1 MIERNHLEKM
11 KKRRII
17 PMNKI
22 KIFGESIIDP
32 KAISQLANCMG
43 EGDLGVMTADGH
55 VGYSH
60 PIGGAIAY
68 RSHISVSGVGFDIAC
83 GNKAVRTNIK
93 LEDLKKDLPLIM
105 DEVFSRV
112 SFGTGRNNNEPL
124 DHEIFEKIF
133 HAEFKPQRALYQLA
147 KNQLGT
153 VGSGNHFIDLFVD
166 SDGWIWIGVHFGSR
180 GFGHKTATGFI
191 ALSQGLEFEGKG
203 KEGSMESKPILLD
216 ANSPLG
222 ADYIAAMGLAGEYA
236 YAGRDVV
243 VNKVLEILGSP
254 EVTFSVHNHH
264 NFAWRENHGGEDYWV
279 VRKGCTPA
287 FPGQFGFIGANMKD
301 RSVIVEGID
310 SDESRGGLYSTV
322 HGAGRILSRAEA
334 AGKKK
339 WIANDRGKKVP
350 TLISKGRV
358 DFDRVQ
364 KEMRDLKIELLGAG
378 PDEAPE
384 CYKNLKEVLAYQGET
399 IRVVHELTPI
409 GVCMAGNEVYDP
421 YKD

>member
-1 MIERNHLEKM
+1 
-11 KKRRII
+11 
-17 PMNKI
+17 MNKI

-264 NFAWRENHGGEDYWV
+264 NFAGRENHGGEDYWV